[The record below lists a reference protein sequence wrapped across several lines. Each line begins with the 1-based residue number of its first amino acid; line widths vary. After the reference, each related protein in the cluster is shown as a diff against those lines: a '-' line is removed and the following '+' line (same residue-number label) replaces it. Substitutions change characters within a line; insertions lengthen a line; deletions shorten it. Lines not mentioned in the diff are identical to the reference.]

1 MKSRVLGRT
10 GLECSEVAL
19 GTWAFNSVVYGPVA
33 VGEAH
38 MTVCRALDEGITLF
52 DTAPLYGTRERDG
65 IAEEVLGQALGAD
78 RERVLI
84 STKFGR
90 RATQGNRA
98 DFNAANVS
106 ASVDES
112 LARLGTDRID
122 VLFFHSPFGADEIDD
137 DVWEALARVR
147 ERGKVRAVGHSI
159 SKFTD
164 TQNMARRWAEE
175 SRIDV
180 IQVVYS
186 LLNREATVL
195 IGDLA
200 AQGVG
205 VVARESL
212 ANGFLSGAVSRDTVF
227 PEGSL
232 NARYSRDEVAARVD
246 QVQRLS
252 FLVRDPVASVPQAA
266 MRWVLD
272 NPGISSVL
280 TGARRAAE
288 VADCA
293 EAAGLP
299 GYSAAELAR
308 AQDAHGQDFPAA

>member
-1 MKSRVLGRT
+1 VKTRVLGRT

-19 GTWAFNSVVYGPVA
+19 GTWAFNSVVYGPVD

-38 MTVCRALDEGITLF
+38 ATVRRALDEGITLF
-52 DTAPLYGTRERDG
+52 DTAPLYGTPERDG
-65 IAEEVLGQALGAD
+65 IAEEMLGQALGAD
-78 RERVLI
+78 RDRVLI

-90 RATQGNRA
+90 RATQANRA
-98 DFNAANVS
+98 DFNAANVI

-122 VLFFHSPFGADEIDD
+122 LLFFHSPFGSDEIAD
-137 DVWEALARVR
+137 DVWEALARVH

-159 SKFTD
+159 SKFAD
-164 TQNMARRWAEE
+164 TQNMARQWAQEG
-175 SRIDV
+175 RIDV

-186 LLNREATVL
+186 LLNREATAL

-212 ANGFLSGAVSRDTVF
+212 ANGFLSGAVTRDTLF

-232 NARYSRDEVAARVD
+232 NARYSRQEVAARVD
-246 QVQRLS
+246 QVERLS
-252 FLVRDPVASVPQAA
+252 FLVRGSVASLPQAA

-280 TGARRAAE
+280 TGARSAAQ

-299 GYSAAELAR
+299 GYSAVELAR
-308 AQDAHGQDFPAA
+308 AQDVHRQDFPAA

>member
-1 MKSRVLGRT
+1 MKTRVLGRT

-19 GTWAFNSVVYGPVA
+19 GTWAFNSVVYGPVD

-38 MTVCRALDEGITLF
+38 ATVRRALDEGITLF
-52 DTAPLYGTRERDG
+52 DTAPLYGTPERDG

-78 RERVLI
+78 RDRVLI

-90 RATQGNRA
+90 RATQANRA
-98 DFNAANVS
+98 DFNAANVI

-122 VLFFHSPFGADEIDD
+122 LLFFHSPFGSDEIAD
-137 DVWEALARVR
+137 DVWEALVRVR

-159 SKFTD
+159 SKFAD
-164 TQNMARRWAEE
+164 TQDMARQWAQEG
-175 SRIDV
+175 RTDV

-186 LLNREATVL
+186 LLNREATAL

-212 ANGFLSGAVSRDTVF
+212 ANGFLSGAVTRDTLF

-232 NARYSRDEVAARVD
+232 NARYSRQEVAARVD
-246 QVQRLS
+246 QVERLS
-252 FLVRDPVASVPQAA
+252 FLVRGSVASLPQAA

-280 TGARRAAE
+280 TGARSAAQ

-299 GYSAAELAR
+299 GYSAVELAR
-308 AQDAHGQDFPAA
+308 AQDVHRQDFPAA